1 MFRTGVLCT
10 VCDARVYLLIHF
22 RMESGKATLTR
33 DVTIDKQD
41 YGNIVDITH
50 FDTG

>member
-1 MFRTGVLCT
+1 
-10 VCDARVYLLIHF
+10 
-22 RMESGKATLTR
+22 MESGKATLTR

-50 FDTG
+50 FDTGLLIEITYLSL